1 MASKRDENHLSEET
15 VVIEPPPAQLLVII
29 GDDTHIFHPSAQ
41 SVVVGVGGDGSIQ
54 IAPDSLPGP
63 HVVLRKTGTYWIGEA
78 IDHEILVDGRHQSS
92 FYVVE
97 PVTCRFP
104 GQDRSVTFLTE
115 SHRRGQTI
123 EVDPGTLRAGIAAA
137 QHLDH
142 QGLTPLV
149 HEDATDPPWTARYAN
164 TETWPDEKLLTQLE
178 RAYGWPVGTLKR
190 IRDGQEPPASPGN
203 AGTETTDL
211 VVSTGQVP
219 LMVNTAQLALQT
231 ILPRI
236 DTLPDPN
243 NPDLPARADAIAA
256 DLRRV
261 EELCRRAA
269 KHSHGV
275 PEFVRILSDVRRAYR
290 KVMLVAAQS
299 RGAYL
304 SQRLYAARHHS
315 GLTVEEIAMAAAVPT
330 DAVTAAETG
339 TGAAPADE
347 VALTHLLNYLTTAL
361 GPAT

>member
-1 MASKRDENHLSEET
+1 MSEET

-29 GDDTHIFHPSAQ
+29 GDDTHNFDPSAQ
-41 SVVVGVGGDGSIQ
+41 SVVVGIGGNGSIQ

-63 HVVLRKTGTYWIGEA
+63 HVVLRKTGAYWTGEA
-78 IDHEILVDGRHQSS
+78 IDQEILVNGQRQSS

-104 GQDRSVTFLTE
+104 GLDQSVTFLTE

-123 EVDPGTLRAGIAAA
+123 EVDPSTLRAGIAAA
-137 QHLDH
+137 QRLDH
-142 QGLTPLV
+142 QGLTSLGHADVTNPRG
-149 HEDATDPPWTARYAN
+149 TANA
-164 TETWPDEKLLTQLE
+164 EIWPDEKLLTQLE
-178 RAYGWPVGTLKR
+178 RAYGWPVGTLNR
-190 IRDGQEPPASPGN
+190 IRGDQEPPASPHN
-203 AGTETTDL
+203 AGTEATDL
-211 VVSTGQVP
+211 VANTGQVP
-219 LMVNTAQLALQT
+219 LMVSAAQLALQA

-236 DTLPDPN
+236 DALPDPN
-243 NPDLPARADAIAA
+243 NPGLPAQADAITA

-261 EELCRRAA
+261 EELCQRAA
-269 KHSHGV
+269 KRSHSV

-315 GLTVEEIAMAAAVPT
+315 GLTVEEIAMAAAVPI
-330 DAVTAAETG
+330 DAVTAAEVG
-339 TGAAPADE
+339 TDIAPADE
-347 VALTHLLNYLTTAL
+347 VALTHLLNHLTN
-361 GPAT
+361 